1 MQRIIN
7 HGENYDDATLITL
20 VKNNDS
26 DAFELICARYMGL
39 ISNIAS
45 KYRYCAESYE
55 LQDFIQEGLIGLLS
69 ACKTYNFDGG
79 MTFRNYAMLCVENR
93 YRTIYRQKKKKAQV
107 PSSSIV
113 PIDESIKNLEDV
125 NALSMQE
132 LIEHKEYIKSVFS
145 NIEKTLSE
153 LEKKVLGLYL
163 YGYSYKQ
170 IATALSITEK
180 AISNALCRI
189 RRKLSK

>member
-1 MQRIIN
+1 MQRNIN
-7 HGENYDDATLITL
+7 HDENYSDATLITL
-20 VKNNDS
+20 INNNDS
-26 DAFELICARYMGL
+26 DAFELMCARYMGL

-45 KYRYCAESYE
+45 KYRYCAEGYD

-69 ACKTYNFDGG
+69 ACKTYNENGG

-93 YRTIYRQKKKKAQV
+93 YRSIYRHENKKAQV
-107 PSSSIV
+107 PSSFIV
-113 PIDESIKNLEDV
+113 PIDDSVRNLEDT

-132 LIEHKEYIKSVFS
+132 ILEHKEYIKSVFS

-153 LEKKVLGLYL
+153 LEKKVLELYL

-170 IATALSITEK
+170 ISTALSVSEK

>member
-7 HGENYDDATLITL
+7 YSENYDDATLITL
-20 VKNNDS
+20 VKSNDS
-26 DAFELICARYMGL
+26 DAFEVICARYMGL

-45 KYRYCAESYE
+45 KYRYCAESYD

-69 ACKTYNFDGG
+69 ACKTFDNNGG
-79 MTFRNYAMLCVENR
+79 MNFRNYAMLCVENR
-93 YRTIYRQKKKKAQV
+93 YRSIYRHENKKTQI
-107 PSSSIV
+107 PPPFIV
-113 PIDESIKNLEDV
+113 PIDDTIRNLEDS

-132 LIEHKEYIKSVFS
+132 LLEHKEYIKSVFS
-145 NIEKTLSE
+145 NIEKSLSD

-170 IATALSITEK
+170 IATALSVTEK
-180 AISNALCRI
+180 SISNALCRV
-189 RRKLSK
+189 RNKLSK

>member
-93 YRTIYRQKKKKAQV
+93 YRTIYRHENKKAQV

>member
-1 MQRIIN
+1 
-7 HGENYDDATLITL
+7 
-20 VKNNDS
+20 
-26 DAFELICARYMGL
+26 MGL

-45 KYRYCAESYE
+45 KYRYSAEGYD

-69 ACKTYNFDGG
+69 ACKTYNENGG

-93 YRTIYRQKKKKAQV
+93 YRSIYRHENKKAQV
-107 PSSSIV
+107 PSSFIV
-113 PIDESIKNLEDV
+113 PIDDSVRNLEDT

-132 LIEHKEYIKSVFS
+132 ILEHKEYIKSVFS

-153 LEKKVLGLYL
+153 LEKKVLELYL

-170 IATALSITEK
+170 ISTALSVSEK

>member
-1 MQRIIN
+1 MQRNIN
-7 HGENYDDATLITL
+7 HGENYSDATLITL
-20 VKNNDS
+20 INNNDS
-26 DAFELICARYMGL
+26 DAFELMCARYMGL

-45 KYRYCAESYE
+45 KYRYSAEGYD

-69 ACKTYNFDGG
+69 ACKTYNENGG

-93 YRTIYRQKKKKAQV
+93 YRSIYRHENKKAQV
-107 PSSSIV
+107 PSSFIV
-113 PIDESIKNLEDV
+113 PIDDSVRNLEDT

-132 LIEHKEYIKSVFS
+132 ILEHKEYIKSVFS

-153 LEKKVLGLYL
+153 LEKKVLELYL

-170 IATALSITEK
+170 ISTALSVSEK